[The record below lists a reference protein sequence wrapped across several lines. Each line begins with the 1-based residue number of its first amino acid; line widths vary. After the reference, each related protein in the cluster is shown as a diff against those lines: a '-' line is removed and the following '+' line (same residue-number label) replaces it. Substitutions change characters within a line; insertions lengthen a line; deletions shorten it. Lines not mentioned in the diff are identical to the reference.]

1 MTELEKAQSL
11 LAALS
16 RREKVRVLDWIV
28 RDLSGSG
35 GESFP
40 GIESAPGVVGG
51 EPCIVRTRIPV
62 WALVRARQLGATEA
76 EVLRSYPSLRAED
89 LVHAWAYY
97 EAHRDEIERQIRENE
112 AA

>member
-11 LAALS
+11 LATLS

-28 RDLSGSG
+28 REL

-40 GIESAPGVVGG
+40 GIVATPGVAGG

-76 EVLRSYPSLRAED
+76 DLLRSCPSLRAED
-89 LVHAWAYY
+89 VVHSWAY
-97 EAHRDEIERQIRENE
+97 HRSHGEEIDRQIRENE